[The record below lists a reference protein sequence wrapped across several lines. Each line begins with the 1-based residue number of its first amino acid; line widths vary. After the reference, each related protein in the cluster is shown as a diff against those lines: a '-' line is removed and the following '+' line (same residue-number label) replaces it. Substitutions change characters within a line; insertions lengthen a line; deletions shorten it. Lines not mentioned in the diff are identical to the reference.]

1 MTGENEPDPFPLDDH
16 LCFSIYGAHLAL
28 QRIYKPVLDD
38 LGLTYP
44 QYLALSLLWEQDGQ
58 TVGQL
63 ATQLDLVPST
73 MTPLLKR
80 LEASGFVR
88 RERDAKNERQVII
101 FLTDHGARSQAHS
114 NELKAALLA
123 ASGWSQDKIA
133 TLNAT
138 MQSLRN
144 ELRGSLDEKSD

>member
-1 MTGENEPDPFPLDDH
+1 MTEVEPFPLDDH

-44 QYLALSLLWEQDGQ
+44 QYLALSLLWETDDQ

-73 MTPLLKR
+73 MTPILKR
-80 LEASGFVR
+80 LEASGFVQR
-88 RERDAKNERQVII
+88 SRDPKNERQVVVS
-101 FLTDHGARSQAHS
+101 LTSEGANARARS
-114 NELKAALLA
+114 NDLKAALLE
-123 ASGWSQDKIA
+123 ASGWSTDQIA
-133 TLNAT
+133 KLNAT
-138 MQSLRN
+138 MQSLRD
-144 ELRGSLDEKSD
+144 ELKQSLSE

>member
-1 MTGENEPDPFPLDDH
+1 MSPREVDPFPLDDH

-28 QRIYKPVLDD
+28 QRIYKPVLDR

-44 QYLALSLLWEQDGQ
+44 QYLALSLLWETDGQ

-63 ATQLDLVPST
+63 AAQLDLVSST

-88 RERDAKNERQVII
+88 RARDPENERQVVI
-101 FLTDHGARSQAHS
+101 FLTTHGAQAQSHS
-114 NELKAALLA
+114 NELKATLLA
-123 ASGWSQDKIA
+123 ASGWSDREVA
-133 TLNAT
+133 VLNAT
-138 MQSLRN
+138 LQNLRD
-144 ELRGSLDEKSD
+144 ELRESLDTE